1 MTRRKDAR
9 LIAMELRNWMNKKE
23 YLVEDVNRGLV
34 VLVNGLLGKGV
45 GDGCVNMVGR
55 NLHRAMELQNTE
67 KSKGNGR
74 VDGRSCNLGHPV
86 KPPVQTSV
94 IIDDEHCQS

>member
-34 VLVNGLLGKGV
+34 VLVNGLLGKG
-45 GDGCVNMVGR
+45 
-55 NLHRAMELQNTE
+55 
-67 KSKGNGR
+67 NGR
-74 VDGRSCNLGHPV
+74 VEPRSCNLGHPA

-94 IIDDEHCQS
+94 VVDDEHCAS